1 MKDND
6 EQIIEVL
13 RIWLG
18 ILLIYG
24 GVAVIGVIYSLIRG
38 LGVLIFGI
46 DIGGK

>member
-24 GVAVIGVIYSLIRG
+24 GVAGIGVIYSLIRG